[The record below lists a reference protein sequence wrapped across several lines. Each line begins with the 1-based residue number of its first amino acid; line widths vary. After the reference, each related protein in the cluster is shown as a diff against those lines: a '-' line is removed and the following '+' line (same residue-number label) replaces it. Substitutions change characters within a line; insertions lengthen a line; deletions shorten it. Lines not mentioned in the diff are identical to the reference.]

1 MGITDRK
8 EREKQELKDL
18 ILKEAKA
25 VFLEEGYEKTSI
37 RKIADRIEYSPTTIY
52 LYFKDKSDLLLELHR
67 QSFHQFFLVLS
78 SVTNIEDPFE
88 RLIETGKRYIEYGIK
103 NPEEYEL
110 KFQLKAPLE
119 ALECKNEIWS
129 DGQKAI
135 CFVQEIVDRCIDAGY
150 FSKSMDSES
159 MSIMLWAEVHGLVT
173 LYNSNRLDMF
183 KHKKEVSTVIGE
195 AFNLFIK
202 FLQTV
207 AQHKTRIL

>member
-1 MGITDRK
+1 M
-8 EREKQELKDL
+8 
-18 ILKEAKA
+18 
-25 VFLEEGYEKTSI
+25 
-37 RKIADRIEYSPTTIY
+37 
-52 LYFKDKSDLLLELHR
+52 
-67 QSFHQFFLVLS
+67 
-78 SVTNIEDPFE
+78 TNIEDPFE